1 MYARVYG
8 TESVRVFYFGLL
20 YLFVTFCCL
29 ESYSHLDY
37 CTPAKNSQLPQSRC
51 ATAAVNES
59 YSQLSPA
66 DVEQR
71 FSACAGGRS

>member
-1 MYARVYG
+1 MYARVCMVQKV
-8 TESVRVFYFGLL
+8 SVFFIFGLL

-51 ATAAVNES
+51 ATAAVDHLI
-59 YSQLSPA
+59 LSCLPL
-66 DVEQR
+66 V
-71 FSACAGGRS
+71 